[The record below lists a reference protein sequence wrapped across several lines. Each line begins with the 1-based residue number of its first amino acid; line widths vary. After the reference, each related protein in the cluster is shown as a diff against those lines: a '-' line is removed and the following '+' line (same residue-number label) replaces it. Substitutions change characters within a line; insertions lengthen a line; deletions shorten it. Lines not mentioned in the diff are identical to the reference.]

1 MGEANFGGTDDD
13 AAVGSGCE
21 RGGCTP
27 PALGCKRCLAVIPL
41 S

>member
-13 AAVGSGCE
+13 AAVGNGCE
-21 RGGCTP
+21 RG
-27 PALGCKRCLAVIPL
+27 PARRTQARSSSL